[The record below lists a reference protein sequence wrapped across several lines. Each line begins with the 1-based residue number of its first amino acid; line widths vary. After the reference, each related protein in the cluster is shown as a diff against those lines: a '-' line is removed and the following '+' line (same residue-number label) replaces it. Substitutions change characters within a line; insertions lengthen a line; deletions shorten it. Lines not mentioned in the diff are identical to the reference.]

1 MKKRF
6 HISCCG
12 RSGSKFITEALRSM
26 GFSVL
31 HEMGDDWPYPKE
43 YGIKYVA
50 QNPKIFRNFDAIVGW
65 KWSILTPRYSES
77 FPIQFHMVRNPISAI
92 ESATTHSDALF
103 AQVERHLGKPDFLS
117 SSDDEE
123 KVRLGRAVNYWI
135 NYNERF
141 SVGKPILRI
150 EDFTHK
156 GKSFETFCETIN
168 MPTTTGFLL
177 EYLSKNVNTRKLASR
192 RVALNWKKLAETFP
206 QQAEKILSMGV
217 KYGYQIHSGAM

>member
-12 RSGSKFITEALRSM
+12 RSGSKYIAQALRSM

-43 YGIKYVA
+43 YGIKYIA
-50 QNPKIFRNFDAIVGW
+50 QNPRMFRNFDTIVGW

-103 AQVERHLGKPDFLS
+103 NQVERHLGKPNFLS
-117 SSDDEE
+117 SFDDEE
-123 KVRLGRAVNYWI
+123 NIRLGRAVNYWI
-135 NYNERF
+135 SYNQRF
-141 SVGKPILRI
+141 SAGKPILRI
-150 EDFTHK
+150 EDFSK
-156 GKSFETFCETIN
+156 EGRSLEKFCEILN
-168 MPTTTGFLL
+168 LPTSIGLLL
-177 EYLSKNVNTRKLASR
+177 EHLPKDLNTRKMANR
-192 RVALNWKKLAETFP
+192 RVGLNWRKLHETFP
-206 QQAEKILSMGV
+206 QQAEKILSMGIQ
-217 KYGYQIHSGAM
+217 YGYEIQTEAV